1 MLIIYI
7 LRFYQWP
14 VTILYTTLC
23 TVRLYVHSVLKL
35 FIYVNSM
42 PAESAAAVLERVDA
56 SGSCCVR
63 GDRYSLRLY
72 FKGVDNG
79 DDSGQSVAHFGARYV
94 VNVLLLILS
103 VKPSACTSV
112 VVVQMYIYYIYY

>member
-1 MLIIYI
+1 MYCSSVRALCAQIIY
-7 LRFYQWP
+7 L
-14 VTILYTTLC
+14 
-23 TVRLYVHSVLKL
+23 
-35 FIYVNSM
+35 YVNSM

-56 SGSCCVR
+56 SGCCVR
-63 GDRYSLRLY
+63 GGLDSIVSVDRYSLRLY